1 VIIWMLVYYWSVYSS
16 RVQSSR
22 VQFHLSLENFMST
35 YYKICKR
42 SEAFIASWTLLQPVT
57 PVGPSRLCG
66 TRVLHWEKLNIMSTV
81 SSLCNICD
89 SDVGGSV
96 VIFCHT
102 YSLKK
107 HIVTSYLIV
116 MIVYLCCTE
125 MSLQFCCLMQFCF
138 ECFHFFMTVLS

>member
-1 VIIWMLVYYWSVYSS
+1 
-16 RVQSSR
+16 
-22 VQFHLSLENFMST
+22 MST

-81 SSLCNICD
+81 SSLCSICN

-107 HIVTSYLIV
+107 HIVISYLIV